1 MTFKRAYA
9 CGVVWTGAKSTTEV
23 GVTPEQGALDTVV
36 ERGMNDGENRVFP
49 IQVSRQELLL
59 FLGAVIFIGTYKNI
73 FYISAQTLNRVNN
86 LRFQAQLSPDANWR
100 FPYPK
105 RWKLRGSKLPHPGP

>member
-1 MTFKRAYA
+1 MAVDVETA
-9 CGVVWTGAKSTTEV
+9 AKSN
-23 GVTPEQGALDTVV
+23 TVAWV
-36 ERGMNDGENRVFP
+36 VPRGREGRNVNDGENRVFP

-73 FYISAQTLNRVNN
+73 FYISAQTINRVNN
-86 LRFQAQLSPDANWR
+86 LRFQAQFSPDANWR